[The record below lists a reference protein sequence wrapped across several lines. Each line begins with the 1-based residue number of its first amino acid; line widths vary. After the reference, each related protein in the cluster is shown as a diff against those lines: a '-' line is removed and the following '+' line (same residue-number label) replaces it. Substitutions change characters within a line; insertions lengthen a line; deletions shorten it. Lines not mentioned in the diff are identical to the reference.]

1 MAILH
6 KRIKP
11 NTSIEIDRWTI
22 KRGVSESLFIS
33 LDEQEFSPFKKTT
46 LGNMEAHVVVCS
58 EGHFHY
64 IHLDGKP
71 LPKYMYGIMNKASKE
86 FMEVIETGNDSK
98 INWVVEPTLACL
110 YNTEDEAF
118 LMEDWLLQFD
128 TGINTIPVSL
138 EVSDLPEDLQLLIQS
153 D

>member
-11 NTSIEIDRWTI
+11 NSTINVDRWSI
-22 KRGVSESLFIS
+22 KRGNSESLFIR
-33 LDEQEFSPFKKTT
+33 LDEQEYLPFKKTT
-46 LGNMEAHVVVCS
+46 IGNMEAHVVVCS
-58 EGHFHY
+58 EGHFYY

-71 LPKYMYGIMNKASKE
+71 LPKYMYGVMDKASKE

-98 INWVVEPTLACL
+98 INWVIEPTLACL

-128 TGINTIPVSL
+128 TGINTIPVFL
-138 EVSDLPEDLQLLIQS
+138 EVDDLPEDLQLLIQS

>member
-33 LDEQEFSPFKKTT
+33 LDDQELSPFKKTT
-46 LGNMEAHVVVCS
+46 IGNMEAHVVVCS

-71 LPKYMYGIMNKASKE
+71 LPM
-86 FMEVIETGNDSK
+86 V
-98 INWVVEPTLACL
+98 L
-110 YNTEDEAF
+110 
-118 LMEDWLLQFD
+118 
-128 TGINTIPVSL
+128 
-138 EVSDLPEDLQLLIQS
+138 
-153 D
+153 

>member
-1 MAILH
+1 
-6 KRIKP
+6 
-11 NTSIEIDRWTI
+11 
-22 KRGVSESLFIS
+22 
-33 LDEQEFSPFKKTT
+33 
-46 LGNMEAHVVVCS
+46 
-58 EGHFHY
+58 
-64 IHLDGKP
+64 
-71 LPKYMYGIMNKASKE
+71 MYGVMNKASKE

-110 YNTEDEAF
+110 RRTEDEAF

-128 TGINTIPVSL
+128 TGINTIPVFL